1 MGVSNASEQSVRVL
15 GLGNEILADDAFGIL
30 VAREVERRFGHEAE
44 VVESSD
50 AGFNLLDRLVNVSRL
65 LVVDVVQAGH
75 SKPGTLHVYDS
86 SGWLPVTGVS
96 PHFTGLFEVLAVAK
110 ELGLQVPQVAIFA
123 VEAADCFTVGGAMRP
138 DVQAAIPM
146 VVECVGR
153 YLENTPCMTLAQSGW
168 S

>member
-1 MGVSNASEQSVRVL
+1 MAVSTGSEQSVRVL

-30 VAREVERRFGHEAE
+30 VARAVERRFGGEAE

-65 LVVDVVQAGH
+65 LVVDTVQTGN

-110 ELGLQVPQVAIFA
+110 ELGLRVPQVAIFA
-123 VEAADCFTVGGAMRP
+123 VEAADCFTVGGAMHE

-146 VVECVGR
+146 VVEWVGR
-153 YLENTPCMTLAQSGW
+153 YLENTPCMTPGHSG
-168 S
+168 SS